1 MNGGIDPFELLNLSL
16 LLVTVALSMLAG
28 WAALKRVLPW
38 TVAVLAMLLAVADLV
53 GVIYL
58 S

>member
-1 MNGGIDPFELLNLSL
+1 MNGGIDPFDLLNLSL
-16 LLVTVALSMLAG
+16 LLVTVALGLLAG

-38 TVAVLAMLLAVADLV
+38 TIAVIAMLLAAADLA
-53 GVIYL
+53 GVMYL